1 MSSFPDFACSR
12 SERPCLRS
20 TINWWKAEIKLQ
32 NRHIYE
38 RQITQKTPDDNC
50 KSYQQQKQQQLLQEQ
65 QRTTPKIVST
75 FLRFVVVKVVVIFFF
90 SFLCQP
96 ILFLSPVSFFF
107 LLNTRTLFP
116 LFRHSKRERAN
127 EYRFERIFEYET
139 CLVYIYLTEQ
149 WYRKDNLARLRF
161 WFLLL

>member
-65 QRTTPKIVST
+65 QRTTPKVVST

-96 ILFLSPVSFFF
+96 ILFLSPVSFF

-116 LFRHSKRERAN
+116 LFRRSKREREPMSIDSR
-127 EYRFERIFEYET
+127 EYSNMKHVWCIYIWQNSGTERI
-139 CLVYIYLTEQ
+139 I
-149 WYRKDNLARLRF
+149 
-161 WFLLL
+161 